1 MSYSKKILI
10 EIEKHL
16 NSYTNQLFG
25 CHLHLFYQILN
36 TESNYI
42 KEALRPLLI
51 FFKNTV
57 TVHLLSNIM

>member
-42 KEALRPLLI
+42 KETLRPLRLS
-51 FFKNTV
+51 FKHSV
-57 TVHLLSNIM
+57 TVHLLSNIV

>member
-36 TESNYI
+36 IITVSVNKHTNRQNYS
-42 KEALRPLLI
+42 K
-51 FFKNTV
+51 
-57 TVHLLSNIM
+57 